1 MESYQTIIMAECV
14 AKERRERA
22 QSAAEQWYLTDRDA
36 PQAGLR
42 EAMAG
47 MLISLAQWIA
57 PQHAALGVQH
67 R

>member
-1 MESYQTIIMAECV
+1 MESYQSIIMAECV
-14 AKERRERA
+14 AKERQERA
-22 QSAAEQWYLTDRDA
+22 QSAADQWYLTDQGMPHA
-36 PQAGLR
+36 SLR

-47 MLISLAQWIA
+47 VLIGLAQWLA

>member
-14 AKERRERA
+14 AKERQERA
-22 QSAAEQWYLTDRDA
+22 QSAADQWYLTDHA
-36 PQAGLR
+36 TPQSGLR
-42 EAMAG
+42 EATAG
-47 MLISLAQWIA
+47 ALISLAQWIA